1 MMVVSRRCDLNKL
14 VVDRLVH
21 VDALDAAAALARV
34 EAHAVGERGGGG
46 ADVGDV
52 LGSASDDASDDAAT
66 RRSVRLRRSCE
77 ARCNP

>member
-21 VDALDAAAALARV
+21 VDALDAAATLARV

-52 LGSASDDASDDAAT
+52 LGSASDDGER
-66 RRSVRLRRSCE
+66 RRSDAKKRAVTMLV
-77 ARCNP
+77 